1 MKNEYWSTKGSAAHV
16 SSKLPA
22 SPASGY
28 SRPEIN
34 KVAVSIDF
42 DDEDFVPNYSEG
54 SSADLLANLPS
65 GDLAL
70 PPGGSEVVDCGVS
83 LKIPAGYRI
92 CVSSSIPGVFFNLI
106 DSKRLKLNVF
116 NAGEKAILRHKQNI
130 AKIWI
135 EPVYFFEW
143 ITKG

>member
-1 MKNEYWSTKGSAAHV
+1 MKNEYWSSKGSAAHV
-16 SSKLPA
+16 SSKLPS
-22 SPASGY
+22 SPATGY

-34 KVAVSIDF
+34 KVAVSIEF
-42 DDEDFVPNYSEG
+42 DDEDFAPNYSEG
-54 SSADLLANLPS
+54 SSADIFANLPS
-65 GDLAL
+65 GDLFL
-70 PPGGSEVVDCGVS
+70 TPGASEVVDCGVS

-92 CVSSSIPGVFFNLI
+92 CVSSSIPGTFFNLI

-116 NAGEKAILRHKQNI
+116 NAGEKATLRHKQNI
-130 AKIWI
+130 GKIWI

>member
-1 MKNEYWSTKGSAAHV
+1 MKNEYWATKSSSIQV

-22 SPASGY
+22 SPATGY

-42 DDEDFVPNYSEG
+42 DDEDFVPIYSEG
-54 SSADLLANLPS
+54 SSADVLANLPS
-65 GDLAL
+65 GDLVL
-70 PPGGSEVVDCGVS
+70 PHGGSEIVDCGIS
-83 LKIPAGYRI
+83 LKMPAGYKV
-92 CVSSSIPGVFFNLI
+92 CASSSIPGVFLSLM
-106 DSKRLKLNVF
+106 DAKRIKLNAF
-116 NAGEKAILRHKQNI
+116 NAGEKVILRHKQKI